1 MQSPPDHS
9 SLTKIRQRL
18 PAEVYERMFE
28 FMLTLAAEHKL
39 LSAHAVG
46 VDSTTLEAN
55 AAMKSIVRKETG
67 EDWREYVTGLM
78 REARAIGPDE
88 EPSAEAVAK
97 FDKRRQGK
105 KVSNEDWE
113 NRRYAGVHSSI
124 SRKNSTPSTDC

>member
-1 MQSPPDHS
+1 MVHCDSLSLKKFLGYGPTESPPDHS

-28 FMLTLAAEHKL
+28 FVLTLAAEHKL

-78 REARAIGPDE
+78 C
-88 EPSAEAVAK
+88 EAV
-97 FDKRRQGK
+97 
-105 KVSNEDWE
+105 
-113 NRRYAGVHSSI
+113 RY
-124 SRKNSTPSTDC
+124 K